1 MMLSRNTI
9 LNLGLNL
16 GVAIAA
22 LLVGI
27 TIKSDL
33 QGGAIPSLQPQNNSI
48 AGQLAILPNKLAA
61 QIQPRVATLAD
72 GNYQFCSQPDPRNW
86 QDGAGVC
93 FVFQKFDRQVDGYY
107 GYPHSDNFI
116 CVKGQVE
123 DNAIGGEALQISWAG
138 YEWTDIPQS
147 AFQWDWEGRLT
158 LSRGNIVRT
167 INNVEGN
174 NVEGNNVEGNNV
186 EGRIDWILFR
196 QAVLNL
202 NGFYQY
208 SSPRMTPPPQLCEWH
223 VR

>member
-1 MMLSRNTI
+1 MLLARNTI
-9 LNLGLNL
+9 LNL

-33 QGGAIPSLQPQNNSI
+33 QGRAIPSLQPQDNLVARQI
-48 AGQLAILPNKLAA
+48 VKTPNKITA
-61 QIQPRVATLAD
+61 QIQPMVATLAD
-72 GNYQFCSQPDPRNW
+72 GNYQFCSQPDTHNW

-123 DNAIGGEALQISWAG
+123 GDRITGEALEISWAG

-147 AFQWDWEGRLT
+147 AFKWDLEGRLT
-158 LSRGNIVRT
+158 LSQGNVVRT
-167 INNVEGN
+167 IND
-174 NVEGNNVEGNNV
+174 V
-186 EGRIDWILFR
+186 EGRINWILFR
-196 QAVLNL
+196 KASLNL
-202 NGFYQY
+202 GGFYQY
-208 SSPRMTPPPQLCEWH
+208 SSLRMTPPPQLCEWN